1 MSLHVKDKTISGVVS
16 GPYRVLFE
24 YLEKRYANR
33 VVLTFAEIEDLLGS
47 ALPDQARL
55 SREWW
60 TDAEVD
66 AGQPRCS
73 DCWLLAHRSATPNLL
88 ARSVVF
94 ARGA

>member
-1 MSLHVKDKTISGVVS
+1 MGAVVS
-16 GPYRVLFE
+16 APYRVLFE

-55 SREWW
+55 NREWW
-60 TDAEVD
+60 TDTEVD
-66 AGQPRCS
+66 AAHPRCS

-94 ARGA
+94 ARAA

>member
-1 MSLHVKDKTISGVVS
+1 MSGVVS

-47 ALPDQARL
+47 ALPAQARL
-55 SREWW
+55 RREWW
-60 TDAEVD
+60 TDVEVD
-66 AGQPRCS
+66 VGNPRCS

-88 ARSVVF
+88 AHSVVF

>member
-1 MSLHVKDKTISGVVS
+1 VKAKKIMNRVVS
-16 GPYRVLFE
+16 SPYAVFFE

-33 VVLTFAEIEDLLGS
+33 VVLTFSEIEDLLGS
-47 ALPDQARL
+47 ALPPQARL
-55 SREWW
+55 NREWW
-60 TDAEVD
+60 TETEVD
-66 AGQPRCS
+66 AGHPKCS

>member
-1 MSLHVKDKTISGVVS
+1 MSPQP
-16 GPYRVLFE
+16 PYRVLFE

-33 VVLTFAEIEDLLGS
+33 LVLTFAEIEDLLGS

-60 TDAEVD
+60 TDAVVD
-66 AGQPRCS
+66 AGHPACS
-73 DCWLLAHRSATPNLL
+73 DCWLLAHRSATPNLP
-88 ARSVVF
+88 ARIVVF

>member
-1 MSLHVKDKTISGVVS
+1 MAGIVS
-16 GPYRVLFE
+16 GPYLVLFE
-24 YLEKRYANR
+24 YLEKRYASR

-47 ALPDQARL
+47 ALPAQARL

-60 TDAEVD
+60 TDTEVE
-66 AGQPRCS
+66 AGNPRCS

-94 ARGA
+94 ARAA